1 MSSPTQL
8 PAWQALAQHQQE
20 MSSTKMAD
28 LFAHDAQRAKS
39 FKASAAGWS
48 LDYSKNRAS
57 TETMHLLQQ
66 LTEQAG
72 MSNAIAGMFNGEHIN
87 NTEDRSV
94 LHIALRASKAQQS
107 LMVDGVNV
115 LDEVRS
121 TLEQMEK
128 FVNQLH
134 SGHWLGYT
142 GKEITDVV
150 SIGIGGSYLGPK
162 VVTEALTPYK
172 RDDIKVHFVAN
183 IDGSDIS
190 EKLKQLNPQ
199 TTVFIVSSKSFGT
212 LETLYNAN
220 AARAWFIENGGP
232 ENAIHKHF
240 AAVSSNVDKAVKFG
254 IAEENIFPMWDWVG
268 GRYSLWSAIGLPIAV
283 AVGME
288 NFYELLDGANAMD
301 EHFKTA
307 PFKQNLPMI
316 MGALGV
322 WYSNFHNAQTHALI
336 PYDHYL
342 RAMPAHIQQLDMES
356 NGKSKLLDG
365 SEVTTDTG
373 PIIWG
378 GAGTNG
384 QHAYHQLLHQ
394 GTRLVPIDFIVPLKT
409 HNPVADHH
417 AQLFAN
423 CLSQSQALMVGKSL
437 EQAEQE
443 LRDAGASEEQVAT
456 IAPHKVIPG
465 NRPSNTLLTEQLT
478 PFTTGSLIA
487 LYEHRTFVQGTI
499 WGINSF
505 DQWGVELGKVLGTDI
520 YNRLVNETDNAA
532 LDASTQALIKAFKDA
547 QK

>member
-8 PAWQALAQHQQE
+8 PAWQALAQHQKD
-20 MSSTKMAD
+20 MSETKIAD
-28 LFAHDAQRAKS
+28 LFQADASRAES
-39 FKASAAGWS
+39 FKATAAGWS

-57 TETMHLLQQ
+57 DDTMKLL
-66 LTEQAG
+66 LELVEQAG
-72 MSNAIAGMFNGEHIN
+72 MSNAIQGMFNGDHIN
-87 NTEDRSV
+87 NTENRSV
-94 LHIALRASKAQQS
+94 LHIALRASKAQDT

-121 TLEQMEK
+121 TLSQMES
-128 FVNQLH
+128 FVAQLH
-134 SGHWLGYT
+134 SGEWRGYT
-142 GKEITDVV
+142 DKQITDVV

-162 VVTEALTPYK
+162 VVAEALTPYK
-172 RDDIKVHFVAN
+172 KDGIKVHFIAN
-183 IDGSDIS
+183 IDGSDIT
-190 EKLKQLNPQ
+190 EKLKLLDAE

-220 AARAWFIENGGP
+220 AARAWCIEQGVP
-232 ENAIHKHF
+232 DADIKKHF
-240 AAVSSNVDKAVKFG
+240 AAVSSNVKKAVDFG
-254 IAEENIFPMWDWVG
+254 MTEENIFPMWDWVG
-268 GRYSLWSAIGLPIAV
+268 GRYSLWSAIGLPVAV
-283 AVGME
+283 AVGMD
-288 NFYELLDGANAMD
+288 NFYELLDGAHAMD
-301 EHFKTA
+301 EHFKNT
-307 PFKQNLPMI
+307 PFEQNLPVI

-356 NGKSKLLDG
+356 NGKANLLNG
-365 SEVTTDTG
+365 AGVETDTG

-394 GTRLVPIDFIVPLKT
+394 GTRLVPVDFIAPLKT

-423 CLSQSQALMVGKSL
+423 CLSQSQALMVGKTL

-443 LRDAGASEEQVAT
+443 LRQAGASEADVAA

-520 YNRLVNETDNAA
+520 YNRLVSDSDNSA
-532 LDASTQALIKAFKDA
+532 LDASTQALIAAFKDA
-547 QK
+547 QA

>member
-8 PAWQALAQHQQE
+8 TAWQALAQHQQE
-20 MSSTKMAD
+20 MASVHMIE
-28 LFAHDAQRAKS
+28 LFADDATRAET
-39 FKASAAGWS
+39 FKASAAGWT
-48 LDYSKNRAS
+48 LDYSKNRANAD
-57 TETMHLLQQ
+57 TMKLLLQ
-66 LTEQAG
+66 LVEQAG
-72 MSNAIAGMFNGEHIN
+72 MKSAIEGMFKGDHIN

-94 LHIALRASKAQQS
+94 LHTALRASKAQDT

-115 LDEVRS
+115 LEEVRS

-128 FVNQLH
+128 FVSQLH
-134 SGHWLGYT
+134 SGEWRGYSN
-142 GKEITDVV
+142 KKITDVV

-162 VVTEALTPYK
+162 VVAEALTPYK
-172 RDDIKVHFVAN
+172 HNDIEVHFVAN

-190 EKLKQLNPQ
+190 DKLKRLNAE
-199 TTVFIVSSKSFGT
+199 TTVFIVSSKSFST

-220 AARAWFIENGGP
+220 AARAWCIEQGVP
-232 ENAIHKHF
+232 DLEIKKHF
-240 AAVSSNVDKAVKFG
+240 AAVSSNVEKAVNFG
-254 IAEENIFPMWDWVG
+254 MAEENIFPMWDWVG

-283 AVGME
+283 AVGMDK
-288 NFYELLDGANAMD
+288 FYELLDGAHAMD
-301 EHFKTA
+301 EHFKSA
-307 PFKQNLPMI
+307 PLAQNLPVI

-356 NGKSKLLDG
+356 NGKANLLDG
-365 SEVTTDTG
+365 SGVSTDTG

-394 GTRLVPIDFIVPLKT
+394 GTRLVPVDFIAPLKT
-409 HNPVADHH
+409 HNPVSDHH

-423 CLSQSQALMVGKSL
+423 CVSQAQALMVGKSL
-437 EQAEQE
+437 EQAQQE
-443 LRDAGASEEQVAT
+443 LRDAGANESQVAS

-520 YNRLVNETDNAA
+520 YNRLINDTNNQQ
-532 LDASTQALIKAFKDA
+532 LDASTQALIAAFKNA
-547 QK
+547 Q

>member
-1 MSSPTQL
+1 MSSTTQL
-8 PAWQALAQHQQE
+8 PAWQALAQHQKD
-20 MSSTKMAD
+20 MSETKMTD
-28 LFAHDAQRAKS
+28 LFESDASRAES

-57 TETMHLLQQ
+57 DETMKLL
-66 LTEQAG
+66 LDLVEQAG
-72 MSNAIAGMFNGEHIN
+72 MSNAIKGMFNGDHIN
-87 NTEDRSV
+87 NTENRSV
-94 LHIALRASKAQQS
+94 LHIALRASKAQDS

-115 LDEVRS
+115 LEEVRS
-121 TLEQMEK
+121 TLKQMET
-128 FVNQLH
+128 FVEQLH
-134 SGHWLGYT
+134 SGEWRGYSD
-142 GKEITDVV
+142 KKITDVV

-162 VVTEALTPYK
+162 VVAEALTPYK
-172 RDDIKVHFVAN
+172 KDDIKVHFVAN
-183 IDGSDIS
+183 IDGSDIT
-190 EKLKQLNPQ
+190 EKLKLLNAE

-220 AARAWFIENGGP
+220 AARAWCIDQGVP
-232 ENAIHKHF
+232 DADIKKHF
-240 AAVSSNVDKAVKFG
+240 AAVSSNVKKAVDFG
-254 IAEENIFPMWDWVG
+254 MAEENIFPMWDWVG
-268 GRYSLWSAIGLPIAV
+268 GRYSLWSAIGLPVAV
-283 AVGME
+283 AVGMD
-288 NFYELLDGANAMD
+288 NFYELLDGAHAMD
-301 EHFKTA
+301 EHFKTT
-307 PFKQNLPMI
+307 PFEQNLPVI

-356 NGKSKLLDG
+356 NGKANLVNGAGVD
-365 SEVTTDTG
+365 TDTG

-394 GTRLVPIDFIVPLKT
+394 GTRLVPVDFIAPLKT

-443 LRDAGASEEQVAT
+443 LRQAGASESEVEA

-520 YNRLVNETDNAA
+520 YNRLVSDSDNSA
-532 LDASTQALIKAFKDA
+532 LDASTQALIAAFKDA
-547 QK
+547 QA

>member
-8 PAWQALAQHQQE
+8 PAWQALAQHQKD
-20 MSSTKMAD
+20 MSETKIAD
-28 LFAHDAQRAKS
+28 LFQADASRAES
-39 FKASAAGWS
+39 FKATAAGWS

-57 TETMHLLQQ
+57 DDTMKLL
-66 LTEQAG
+66 LELVEQAG
-72 MSNAIAGMFNGEHIN
+72 MSNAIQGMFNGDHIN
-87 NTEDRSV
+87 NTENRSV
-94 LHIALRASKAQQS
+94 LHIALRASKAQDT

-121 TLEQMEK
+121 TLSQMES
-128 FVNQLH
+128 FVAQLH
-134 SGHWLGYT
+134 SGEWRGYT
-142 GKEITDVV
+142 DKQITDVV

-162 VVTEALTPYK
+162 VVAEALTPYK
-172 RDDIKVHFVAN
+172 KDGIKVHFIAN
-183 IDGSDIS
+183 IDGSDIT
-190 EKLKQLNPQ
+190 EKLKLLDAE

-220 AARAWFIENGGP
+220 AARAWCIEQGVP
-232 ENAIHKHF
+232 DADIKKHF
-240 AAVSSNVDKAVKFG
+240 AAVSSNVKKAVDFG
-254 IAEENIFPMWDWVG
+254 MAEENIFPMWDWVG
-268 GRYSLWSAIGLPIAV
+268 GRYSLWSAIGLPVAV
-283 AVGME
+283 AVGMD
-288 NFYELLDGANAMD
+288 NFYELLDGAHAMD
-301 EHFKTA
+301 EHFKNT
-307 PFKQNLPMI
+307 PFEQNLPVI

-356 NGKSKLLDG
+356 NGKANLLNG
-365 SEVTTDTG
+365 AGVETDTG

-394 GTRLVPIDFIVPLKT
+394 GTRLVPVDFIAPLKT

-423 CLSQSQALMVGKSL
+423 CLSQSQALMVGKTL

-443 LRDAGASEEQVAT
+443 LRQAGASEADVAA

-520 YNRLVNETDNAA
+520 YNRLVSDSDNSA
-532 LDASTQALIKAFKDA
+532 LDASTQALIAAFKDA
-547 QK
+547 QA

>member
-1 MSSPTQL
+1 MSSPTQHS
-8 PAWQALAQHQQE
+8 AWQALAQHQQA
-20 MSSTKMAD
+20 MASVKMTE
-28 LFAHDAQRAKS
+28 LFANDATRAES

-48 LDYSKNRAS
+48 LDYSKNRAN
-57 TETMHLLQQ
+57 TDTMKLLLQ
-66 LTEQAG
+66 LVEQAG
-72 MSNAIAGMFNGEHIN
+72 MKSVITGMFKGDHIN
-87 NTEDRSV
+87 NTENRSV
-94 LHIALRASKAQQS
+94 LHVALRASKAQEA

-115 LDEVRS
+115 LDEVRN
-121 TLEQMEK
+121 TLAQMEN
-128 FVNQLH
+128 FVTQLH
-134 SGHWLGYT
+134 SGEWKGYS
-142 GKEITDVV
+142 GKKITDVV

-162 VVTEALTPYK
+162 VVAEALTPYK
-172 RDDIKVHFVAN
+172 KDDIRVHFVAN
-183 IDGSDIS
+183 IDGSDIT
-190 EKLKQLNPQ
+190 EKLKLLKADS
-199 TTVFIVSSKSFGT
+199 TVFIVSSKSFGT

-220 AARAWFIENGGP
+220 AARAWCIAEGVP
-232 ENAIHKHF
+232 EAEIKKHF
-240 AAVSSNVDKAVKFG
+240 AAVSSNVEKAVKFG
-254 IAEENIFPMWDWVG
+254 MAEENIFPMWDWVG
-268 GRYSLWSAIGLPIAV
+268 GRYSLWSAIGLPVAV
-283 AVGME
+283 AVGM
-288 NFYELLDGANAMD
+288 NHFYELLDGAHAMD
-301 EHFKTA
+301 EHFKSA
-307 PFKQNLPMI
+307 PFEQNLPVI

-356 NGKSKLLDG
+356 NGKANLVDG
-365 SEVTTDTG
+365 SGVETDTG

-394 GTRLVPIDFIVPLKT
+394 GTRLVPVDFIAPLKT

-437 EQAEQE
+437 AQAEQE
-443 LRDAGASEEQVAT
+443 LRDAGATEEQVAA

-520 YNRLVNETDNAA
+520 YNRLVNDTDNSQ
-532 LDASTQALIKAFKDA
+532 LDASTQALIAAFKTA
-547 QK
+547 Q

>member
-1 MSSPTQL
+1 MSSPTQHS
-8 PAWQALAQHQQE
+8 AWQALAQHQQA
-20 MSSTKMAD
+20 MASVKMTE
-28 LFAHDAQRAKS
+28 LFANDATRAES
-39 FKASAAGWS
+39 FKVSAAGWS
-48 LDYSKNRAS
+48 LDYSKNRAN
-57 TETMHLLQQ
+57 TDTMKLLLQ
-66 LTEQAG
+66 LVEQAG
-72 MSNAIAGMFNGEHIN
+72 MKSAIAGMFKGDHIN
-87 NTEDRSV
+87 NTENRSV
-94 LHIALRASKAQQS
+94 LHVALRASKAQEA

-115 LDEVRS
+115 LDEVRN
-121 TLEQMEK
+121 TLAQMEN
-128 FVNQLH
+128 FVTQLH
-134 SGHWLGYT
+134 SGEWKGYS
-142 GKEITDVV
+142 GKKITDVV

-162 VVTEALTPYK
+162 VVAEALTPYK
-172 RDDIKVHFVAN
+172 KDDIRVHFVAN
-183 IDGSDIS
+183 IDGSDIT
-190 EKLKQLNPQ
+190 EKLKLLKADS
-199 TTVFIVSSKSFGT
+199 TVFIVSSKSFGT

-220 AARAWFIENGGP
+220 AARAWCIAEGVP
-232 ENAIHKHF
+232 EAEIKKHF
-240 AAVSSNVDKAVKFG
+240 AAVSSNVEKAVKFG
-254 IAEENIFPMWDWVG
+254 MAEENIFPMWDWVG
-268 GRYSLWSAIGLPIAV
+268 GRYSLWSAIGLPVAV
-283 AVGME
+283 AVGM
-288 NFYELLDGANAMD
+288 NHFYELLDGAHAMD
-301 EHFKTA
+301 EHFKSA
-307 PFKQNLPMI
+307 PFEQNLPVI

-356 NGKSKLLDG
+356 NGKANLVDG
-365 SEVTTDTG
+365 SGVETDTG

-394 GTRLVPIDFIVPLKT
+394 GTRLVPVDFIAPLKT

-437 EQAEQE
+437 AQAEQE
-443 LRDAGASEEQVAT
+443 LRDAGATEEQVAA
-456 IAPHKVIPG
+456 IAPHKVISG

-520 YNRLVNETDNAA
+520 YNRLVNDTDNSQ
-532 LDASTQALIKAFKDA
+532 LDASTQALIAAFKTA
-547 QK
+547 Q

>member
-1 MSSPTQL
+1 MSSPTQHS
-8 PAWQALAQHQQE
+8 AWQALAQHQQA
-20 MSSTKMAD
+20 MASVKMTE
-28 LFAHDAQRAKS
+28 LFANDATRAES

-48 LDYSKNRAS
+48 LDYSKNRAN
-57 TETMHLLQQ
+57 TDTMKLLLQ
-66 LTEQAG
+66 LVEQAG
-72 MSNAIAGMFNGEHIN
+72 MKSAIAGMFKGDHIN
-87 NTEDRSV
+87 NTENRSV
-94 LHIALRASKAQQS
+94 LHVALRASKAQEA

-115 LDEVRS
+115 LDEVRN
-121 TLEQMEK
+121 TLAQMEN
-128 FVNQLH
+128 FVTQLH
-134 SGHWLGYT
+134 SGEWKGYS
-142 GKEITDVV
+142 GKKITDVV

-162 VVTEALTPYK
+162 VVAEALTPYK
-172 RDDIKVHFVAN
+172 KDDIRVHFVAN
-183 IDGSDIS
+183 IDGSDIT
-190 EKLKQLNPQ
+190 EKLKLLKADS
-199 TTVFIVSSKSFGT
+199 TVFIVSSKSFGT

-220 AARAWFIENGGP
+220 AARAWCIAEGVP
-232 ENAIHKHF
+232 EAEIKKHF
-240 AAVSSNVDKAVKFG
+240 AAVSSNVEKAVKFG
-254 IAEENIFPMWDWVG
+254 MAEENIFPMWDWVG
-268 GRYSLWSAIGLPIAV
+268 GRYSLWSAIGLPVAV
-283 AVGME
+283 AVGM
-288 NFYELLDGANAMD
+288 NHFYELLDGAHAMD
-301 EHFKTA
+301 EHFKSA
-307 PFKQNLPMI
+307 PFEQNLPVI

-356 NGKSKLLDG
+356 NGKANLVDG
-365 SEVTTDTG
+365 SGVETDTG

-394 GTRLVPIDFIVPLKT
+394 GTRLVPVDFIAPLKT

-437 EQAEQE
+437 AQAEQE
-443 LRDAGASEEQVAT
+443 LRDAGATEEQVAA

-520 YNRLVNETDNAA
+520 YNRLVNDTDNSQ
-532 LDASTQALIKAFKDA
+532 LDASTQALIAAFKTA
-547 QK
+547 Q

>member
-8 PAWQALAQHQQE
+8 TAWQALAQHQQD
-20 MSSTKMAD
+20 MASVHMTE
-28 LFAHDAQRAKS
+28 LFADDATRAKS
-39 FKASAAGWS
+39 FKTSAAGWT
-48 LDYSKNRAS
+48 LDYSKNRANAD
-57 TETMHLLQQ
+57 TIKLLLQ
-66 LTEQAG
+66 LVEQAG
-72 MSNAIAGMFNGEHIN
+72 MKPAIEGMFNGEPIN
-87 NTEDRSV
+87 NTENRSV
-94 LHIALRASKAQQS
+94 LHVALRASKAQET

-121 TLEQMEK
+121 TLKQMET
-128 FVNQLH
+128 FVSQLH
-134 SGHWLGYT
+134 SGEWRGYSD
-142 GKEITDVV
+142 KKITDVV

-162 VVTEALTPYK
+162 VVAEALTPYK
-172 RDDIKVHFVAN
+172 HDDIDVHFVAN
-183 IDGSDIS
+183 IDGSDITD
-190 EKLKQLNPQ
+190 KLKRLNAE

-220 AARAWFIENGGP
+220 AARAWCIDQGVP
-232 ENAIHKHF
+232 ETDIKKHF
-240 AAVSSNVDKAVKFG
+240 AAVSSNVEKAVNFG
-254 IAEENIFPMWDWVG
+254 MAEENIFPMWDWVG

-283 AVGME
+283 AVGMDH
-288 NFYELLDGANAMD
+288 FYELLDGAHAMD

-307 PFKQNLPMI
+307 PFDQNLPVI

-342 RAMPAHIQQLDMES
+342 RAMPAHIQQVDMES
-356 NGKSKLLDG
+356 NGKANLVDG
-365 SEVTTDTG
+365 SGVTTDTG

-394 GTRLVPIDFIVPLKT
+394 GTRLVPVDFIAPLKT
-409 HNPVADHH
+409 HNPVVDHH

-423 CLSQSQALMVGKSL
+423 CVSQAQALMVGKSL
-437 EQAEQE
+437 EQAQQE
-443 LRDAGASEEQVAT
+443 LRDAGASEAQVEE

-520 YNRLVNETDNAA
+520 YNRLVNETDNQQ
-532 LDASTQALIKAFKDA
+532 LDASTQALIMAFKDA
-547 QK
+547 Q

>member
-1 MSSPTQL
+1 MSSPTQHS
-8 PAWQALAQHQQE
+8 AWQALAQHQQE
-20 MSSTKMAD
+20 MASVKMTE
-28 LFAHDAQRAKS
+28 LFADDSTRAES
-39 FKASAAGWS
+39 FKASAAGWT
-48 LDYSKNRAS
+48 LDYSKNRANAN
-57 TETMHLLQQ
+57 TMKLL
-66 LTEQAG
+66 LELVEQAG
-72 MSNAIAGMFNGEHIN
+72 MKPAIQSMFHGDHIN

-94 LHIALRASKAQQS
+94 LHVALRASQAQDS

-115 LDEVRS
+115 LAEVHS
-121 TLEQMEK
+121 TLNQMEK
-128 FVNQLH
+128 FVAQLH
-134 SGHWLGYT
+134 SGEWKGYT
-142 GKEITDVV
+142 DKKITDVV

-162 VVTEALTPYK
+162 VVAEALTPYK
-172 RDDIKVHFVAN
+172 KDDIKVHFVAN
-183 IDGSDIS
+183 IDGSDIT
-190 EKLKQLNPQ
+190 EKLKLLNAE

-220 AARAWFIENGGP
+220 AARAWCIDQGVP
-232 ENAIHKHF
+232 DADIKKHF
-240 AAVSSNVDKAVKFG
+240 AAVSSNVEKAVKFG
-254 IAEENIFPMWDWVG
+254 MAEENIFPMWDWVG

-283 AVGME
+283 AVGMDK
-288 NFYELLDGANAMD
+288 FYELLDGAHAMD
-301 EHFKTA
+301 QHFKTA
-307 PFKQNLPMI
+307 PLEENLPVI

-356 NGKSKLLDG
+356 NGKANLLDG
-365 SEVTTDTG
+365 SGVATDTG

-394 GTRLVPIDFIVPLKT
+394 GTRLVPVDFIAPLKT

-437 EQAEQE
+437 EQAEKE
-443 LRDAGASEEQVAT
+443 LRDAGATEEQVAA

-520 YNRLVNETDNAA
+520 YNRLVSDSDNSK
-532 LDASTQALIKAFKDA
+532 LDASTQALIDAFKKA
-547 QK
+547 QS